1 MKVAGGP
8 MYYILNGLG
17 KKFKPLAYFFSVACV
32 LVAFLGIGTFPQVN
46 AIVDSFET
54 TFGVS
59 RIMTDAVLTLL
70 VAAVTLGG
78 LQSIA
83 KVTEMIVPF
92 MAAFYIIISIGLILL
107 NITNVPAA

>member
-1 MKVAGGP
+1 M
-8 MYYILNGLG
+8 
-17 KKFKPLAYFFSVACV
+17 FFFAVACA

-78 LQSIA
+78 L
-83 KVTEMIVPF
+83 
-92 MAAFYIIISIGLILL
+92 
-107 NITNVPAA
+107 